1 MNINEERSETRRLQ
15 GRIEQRF
22 SNIENMHHEHD
33 PLPEMIDLM
42 RDLFEYVK
50 AIDKRQLALL
60 ARKPKISK

>member
-33 PLPEMIDLM
+33 PSPEMIDLM
-42 RDLFEYVK
+42 RDLFEYMK

-60 ARKPKISK
+60 ARKPKD